1 MSQIEE
7 LEEKWNYWYPRV
19 YGYFYKRVDYRAE
32 VEDLTANTMN
42 TAFTAK
48 NVLNFQAYIWRVAH
62 NYLVKYINTKNTA
75 PTPISL
81 NEDWVSGEL
90 HEDSEVIISDHYTQ
104 KISQLMECV
113 KNNIKDADEQKLI
126 QLSVIEEKNSTQIAQ
141 ILDLKADNVR
151 QKLSRLL
158 KRLRKKCIEL
168 WPMSSTIISASYSDQ
183 QIDDISESENITKK
197 TLINQNK

>member
-19 YGYFYKRVDYRAE
+19 YGYFYKRVDYQAE

-81 NEDWVSGEL
+81 NEEWVSGEFQV
-90 HEDSEVIISDHYTQ
+90 EAEETISDHYTQ

-113 KNNIKDADEQKLI
+113 QNNIKDPEEQKLI
-126 QLSVIEEKNSTQIAQ
+126 QLSVMEEKNSTQIAT
-141 ILDLKADNVR
+141 ILNLKADNIR

-158 KRLRKKCIEL
+158 KRLRQKCIQL
-168 WPMSSTIISASYSDQ
+168 WPMQTNQNLEDSSQSVSSTKITS
-183 QIDDISESENITKK
+183 DISP
-197 TLINQNK
+197 